1 MTARPLETRRT
12 RSLGWFVC
20 GRVLGF
26 MVPALLLVFVV
37 TSQFSYNTIEQHLD
51 DSIQNQLKTAS
62 KTLET
67 RFSNTRNW
75 LDNLSQ
81 NGLVVNSFVDPVGAG
96 IYIPQLFKTL
106 TVPGPQNGG
115 HLTLTDFKGDIIA
128 SNDTND
134 LNLMEP
140 WLDTVFSGQVF
151 ERIDAQGLLIARPIL
166 VNGLPE
172 GALILHFNPRT
183 LSRFLRVATING
195 IVGVTSAENLLISAP
210 ENQNSFKEGTVFDEA
225 NHQDW
230 AILQAD
236 IPETQGLH
244 LITAQEKD
252 IVFEPAEDVKA
263 AMIAFIAIALGGI
276 AVSLSLASRLI
287 ADHLRQFATKIRKI
301 RNENDLSLRLD
312 TSQITEVSVLESSF
326 NELMNALEDTTV
338 SKDYIDALFQGLPLP
353 VFVLNADGKINRQN
367 SHARKLLTNRTGQ
380 PPVCLQDTISE
391 KSIDKQREFLVRDPH
406 YAPQSECDILLHL
419 PRTTDH
425 HDMEVELHHGA
436 DITKTCI
443 LSTTALRGPGGD
455 LVGFISAATD
465 IQERKENEKE
475 IIELAEANKLMARAI
490 EEIDLGVTISDS
502 TADHHPII
510 FCNSA
515 FQKLCGRPKEDI
527 IGQSCAFM
535 QGPETDQD
543 TVNQISAA
551 LADQRSITVDIQNYR
566 QDRSPFWNE
575 LSLNPIFSNE
585 NKLKYYVGIQKD
597 ISARKRVEAMKK
609 EFISTVSHELR
620 TPLTAIHGSLGLI
633 NVMKDKEPDS
643 QEKKLL
649 AVAYRNSE
657 RLKFL
662 INDILDTEKLDAG
675 AMRLE
680 RDDHPLRELLEHC
693 IILNTPFAEKYA
705 VSFEVK
711 DPVPDLSLSCDKNR
725 MSQVFT
731 NLMSNAAKFSHS
743 GQTVELSATASNDTL
758 NIHITDFGEGIS
770 EDFKQD
776 LFKKFAKQH
785 ASDDADKPG
794 TGLGLYIS
802 QKIVEAHGGELSVE
816 SQQGKGSTFTMTFPL
831 NNH

>member
-1 MTARPLETRRT
+1 
-12 RSLGWFVC
+12 
-20 GRVLGF
+20 
-26 MVPALLLVFVV
+26 
-37 TSQFSYNTIEQHLD
+37 
-51 DSIQNQLKTAS
+51 
-62 KTLET
+62 
-67 RFSNTRNW
+67 
-75 LDNLSQ
+75 
-81 NGLVVNSFVDPVGAG
+81 
-96 IYIPQLFKTL
+96 
-106 TVPGPQNGG
+106 
-115 HLTLTDFKGDIIA
+115 
-128 SNDTND
+128 
-134 LNLMEP
+134 
-140 WLDTVFSGQVF
+140 
-151 ERIDAQGLLIARPIL
+151 
-166 VNGLPE
+166 
-172 GALILHFNPRT
+172 
-183 LSRFLRVATING
+183 
-195 IVGVTSAENLLISAP
+195 
-210 ENQNSFKEGTVFDEA
+210 
-225 NHQDW
+225 
-230 AILQAD
+230 
-236 IPETQGLH
+236 
-244 LITAQEKD
+244 
-252 IVFEPAEDVKA
+252 
-263 AMIAFIAIALGGI
+263 MIAFVVIALGGV
-276 AVSLSLASRLI
+276 AVSLSLASRLV
-287 ADHLRQFATKIRKI
+287 ADHLRNLATKIRKI
-301 RNENDLSLRLD
+301 RNKNDLSLRLD

-353 VFVLNADGKINRQN
+353 VFVLGADGKITQQN
-367 SHARKLLTNRTGQ
+367 SHARAVLTNRTGQ

-391 KSIDKQREFLVRDPH
+391 KSIDKQRDFLIHDPDF
-406 YAPQSECDILLHL
+406 APQSECDILLHL

-443 LSTTALRGPGGD
+443 LSTTALRGPRGD
-455 LVGFISAATD
+455 LVGFISATTD
-465 IQERKENEKE
+465 IQERKENEKK
-475 IIELAEANKLMARAI
+475 ILKLAEENKLMARAI

-502 TADHHPII
+502 KADHHPII

-515 FQKLCGRPKEDI
+515 FQKLCGRAKEDI

-535 QGPETDQD
+535 QGPDTDQD
-543 TVNQISAA
+543 TINQISTA
-551 LADQRSITVDIQNYR
+551 LAGQRSITVDIQNYR
-566 QDRSPFWNE
+566 RDGSLFWNE
-575 LSLNPIFSNE
+575 LSLNPIFSGDDE
-585 NKLKYYVGIQKD
+585 LKYYVGIQKD

-633 NVMKDKEPDS
+633 NVMKEKEQDS

-680 RDDHPLRELLEHC
+680 RADYPLCDLLEHC

-705 VSFEVK
+705 VGFEVK
-711 DPVPDLSLSCDKNR
+711 GPIPDISLSCDKNR

-731 NLMSNAAKFSHS
+731 NLMSNAAKFSRK
-743 GQTVELSATASNDTL
+743 GQTVELSATTGKKNL

-802 QKIVEAHGGELSVE
+802 QKIVEAHGGELNVE
-816 SQQGKGSTFTMTFPL
+816 SQQGKGSTFTITFPL
-831 NNH
+831 DCPASS